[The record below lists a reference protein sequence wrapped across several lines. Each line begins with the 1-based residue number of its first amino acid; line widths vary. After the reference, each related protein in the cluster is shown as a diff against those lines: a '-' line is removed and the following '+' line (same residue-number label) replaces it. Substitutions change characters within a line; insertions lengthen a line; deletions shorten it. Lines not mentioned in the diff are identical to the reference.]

1 MMDENRI
8 LSQEEINELLAKTLS
23 KKSEEEVLTQEEKDA
38 LGEIGNISIGT
49 SATTLYTLLRNK
61 VIITTP
67 NVTVTTIK
75 ELQKKFTIPF
85 IAVIVD
91 YTEGIEGSTILIIK
105 EEDAKVIADLM
116 MGGDGTNTDVE
127 LDDLRL
133 SAVGEAMNQMMGSSA
148 TSLSTLLKRNINISP
163 PKLKRISFD
172 DDSLKNYFKKEE
184 KIVVVSFQM
193 EVGEL
198 IKSQI
203 MLLMSIPFAKKMVRE
218 LYEVSS
224 ANAAENIEN
233 VELEKEEKHKE
244 KQLSEEKVAKQK
256 QFPEKQKDKIEVK
269 PIELE
274 DFDDGLTSSKKS
286 SLDLIMDVPL
296 EISVELGRTVKKIKE
311 ILEIGPGSIIELEKM
326 AGEPV
331 DILVNGKR
339 IAKGEVVVIDEN
351 FGVRITEIINSSEKI
366 DYLQ

>member
-1 MMDENRI
+1 MDENRI

-49 SATTLYTLLRNK
+49 SATTLFTLLRNK

-67 NVTVTTIK
+67 NVTVTTIE
-75 ELQKKFTIPF
+75 ELQEKFTIPF

-116 MGGDGTNTDVE
+116 MGGDGTNTDIE

-163 PKLKRISFD
+163 PKLQRISFA
-172 DDSLKNYFKKEE
+172 DDSLANYFKKEE
-184 KIVVVSFQM
+184 KIVKVSFQM

-203 MLLMSIPFAKKMVRE
+203 MLLMSVPFAKKMVKE

-224 ANAAENIEN
+224 GSPASNTENIERQEIN
-233 VELEKEEKHKE
+233 NSEENKEEQ
-244 KQLSEEKVAKQK
+244 KQLSEEKR
-256 QFPEKQKDKIEVK
+256 EKGKIEVK

-274 DFDDGLTSSKKS
+274 DLDDKTTASRKS
-286 SLDLIMDVPL
+286 SIDLIMDVPL
-296 EISVELGRTVKKIKE
+296 EISVELGRAVKKIKE

-339 IAKGEVVVIDEN
+339 IAKGEVVVVDEN
-351 FGVRITEIINSSEKI
+351 FGVRITEIINSNEKI

>member
-8 LSQEEINELLAKTLS
+8 LSQEEINELIAKSLS
-23 KKSEEEVLTQEEKDA
+23 KKDEEDLTQEEKDT

-61 VIITTP
+61 VLITTP
-67 NVTVTTIK
+67 NVTVTTIE
-75 ELQKKFTIPF
+75 ELQKKFSVPF

-91 YTEGIEGSTILIIK
+91 YTEGIDGSTILIIK
-105 EEDAKVIADLM
+105 EEDAKIIADLM

-127 LDDLRL
+127 LDELRL

-148 TSLSTLLKRNINISP
+148 TSLSTMLKRNINISP
-163 PKLKRISFD
+163 PKLQRISFG

-193 EVGEL
+193 EVGDL

-218 LYEVSS
+218 LFEVSAAS
-224 ANAAENIEN
+224 AAENIEN
-233 VELEKEEKHKE
+233 AELAKEEKYEEKQFSVERTAKQEHFHEKE
-244 KQLSEEKVAKQK
+244 KG
-256 QFPEKQKDKIEVK
+256 KIEAK

-274 DFDDGLTSSKKS
+274 DFDDGSASGKKS

>member
-8 LSQEEINELLAKTLS
+8 LSQEEINELLAKSFPQKGGGEDLS
-23 KKSEEEVLTQEEKDA
+23 QEEKDT

-49 SATTLYTLLRNK
+49 SATTLYTLLRNR
-61 VIITTP
+61 VVITTP
-67 NVTVTTIK
+67 NVTVTTID
-75 ELQKKFTIPF
+75 ELQEKFTIPF
-85 IAVIVD
+85 IAVMVD

-105 EEDAKVIADLM
+105 EDDAKIIADLM

-127 LDDLRL
+127 LDELRL

-148 TSLSTLLKRNINISP
+148 TSLSTMLKRNINISP
-163 PKLKRISFD
+163 PRLKRVRFGDESMKD
-172 DDSLKNYFKKEE
+172 YFKKDE
-184 KIVVVSFQM
+184 KIVIVSFQM
-193 EVGEL
+193 EVGDL

-203 MLLMSIPFAKKMVRE
+203 MLLMSIPFAKGLVKE
-218 LYEVSS
+218 LYEVSTAGPAS
-224 ANAAENIEN
+224 NLSEAKPTN
-233 VELEKEEKHKE
+233 VEQEE
-244 KQLSEEKVAKQK
+244 ATATKQK
-256 QFPEKQKDKIEVK
+256 PTHAKRADTVEVK

-274 DFDDGLTSSKKS
+274 EFDDGAASVKKS

-296 EISVELGRTVKKIKE
+296 EISVELGRTVKRIKE
-311 ILEIGPGSIIELEKM
+311 ILEIGPGSIIELDKM

-351 FGVRITEIINSSEKI
+351 FGVRITEILNSRDKI